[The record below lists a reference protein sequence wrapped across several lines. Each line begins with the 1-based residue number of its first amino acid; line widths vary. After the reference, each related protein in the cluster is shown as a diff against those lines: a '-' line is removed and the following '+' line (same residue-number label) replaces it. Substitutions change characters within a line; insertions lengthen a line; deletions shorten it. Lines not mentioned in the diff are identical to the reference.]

1 MRIDAHIHLYDPS
14 AGNFEW
20 PTPDTP
26 LYRKVTPADFVQTAA
41 SAGITQ
47 AVVVACTTQPEQ
59 TKLILQTMHEDP
71 AVAAV
76 IGFIDADSPDF
87 KACYDEFCRYAKFRG
102 FRFLCDKEPTA
113 QTKSNAAYVAGKPAN
128 VLEFLGEFTGMAKFR
143 GLIEDNPDVTFIIE
157 HFARM
162 QTDARTLTR
171 EYRQFIDD
179 MAAHGNVYMKLSA
192 LIPLAG
198 ADPAPTDAACYE
210 TLLETVFHA
219 FGEDRCL
226 FGSDWPLL
234 ELKGDY
240 EDAVEITETFLRAQ
254 SNAAL
259 EKVMYLNALNV
270 YRVQRRGANE

>member
-1 MRIDAHIHLYDPS
+1 MRIDTHIHLYDPS

-26 LYRKVTPADFVQTAA
+26 LYRKVTPADFVRTAA

-59 TKLILQTMHEDP
+59 TELILQTMHDDP
-71 AVAAV
+71 AVAAI
-76 IGFIDADSPDF
+76 IGFIDADSADF
-87 KACYDEFCRYAKFRG
+87 KAYYDEFCRYSKFRG

-128 VLEFLGEFTGMAKFR
+128 VLEFLGEFTGIAKYR
-143 GLIEDNPDVTFIIE
+143 GLVEDNPEVTFIIE

-171 EYRQFIDD
+171 EYRQFVDD
-179 MAAHGNVYMKLSA
+179 MAACGNVYMKLSA

-198 ADPAPTDAACYE
+198 AAKAPTDAECYE

-234 ELKGDY
+234 ELKGNY
-240 EDAVEITETFLRAQ
+240 GDAVEITETFLRAQ
-254 SNAAL
+254 SHAAL
-259 EKVMYLNALNV
+259 EKVMHLNALDV